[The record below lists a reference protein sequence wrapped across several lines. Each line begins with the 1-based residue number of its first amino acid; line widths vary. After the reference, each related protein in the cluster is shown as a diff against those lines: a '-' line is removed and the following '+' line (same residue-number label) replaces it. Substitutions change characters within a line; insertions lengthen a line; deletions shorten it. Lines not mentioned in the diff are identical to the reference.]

1 MLYKVAPFLPLVLPV
16 VTGSLVP
23 LIADINADAVVNLT
37 SNISLSRRALAP
49 TINFDDSNWIWTGEQ
64 AVGVRPFRKTV
75 PSSNGTSPV
84 CATIIISSDD
94 PYSIIV
100 NGAEVGSSSVSGSN
114 SSAVYTAGLSS
125 GGTDVFAIAV
135 NNTGENA
142 GFIAAILVDYTDGT
156 METLVTDSTWKTLQ
170 AAPPGGWTSPGF
182 NDSAWIEAV
191 SEEAAS
197 RGTPPLPP
205 ALNMTGVS
213 WIRTNETDSSGVDP
227 IGHRPFRKTVTLPYG
242 KAAVCGKVV
251 ITADD
256 AYTVYING
264 DSVGSSDI
272 GWQSMQAYSIPMLDT
287 AVNPIVIAVDSYN
300 IEPSFAGLI
309 AGVLLAYNDGTSE
322 TLYTDDS
329 WKTLTESTPDGFE
342 VTGLDDSAW
351 INATEFIHPDSE
363 SVTVPLA

>member
-1 MLYKVAPFLPLVLPV
+1 MLCKVAPFLPLVLPA

-23 LIADINADAVVNLT
+23 LIADINAGAVVNLT
-37 SNISLSRRALAP
+37 SNISLSKRVLAP

-75 PSSNGTSPV
+75 SSSNGTSPV
-84 CATIIISSDD
+84 CATIIISSGD

-100 NGAEVGSSSVSGSN
+100 NGAEIGSGGGTN

-125 GGTDVFAIAV
+125 GATDAFAIAV
-135 NNTGENA
+135 NNTGENS

-170 AAPPGGWTSPGF
+170 AAPPGGWTSPSF
-182 NDSAWIEAV
+182 NDSTWIEAV
-191 SEEAAS
+191 SERTS
-197 RGTPPLPP
+197 SGGTPPLPL
-205 ALNMTGVS
+205 ALNMTGVN
-213 WIRTNETDSSGVDP
+213 WIRTNETNSSGVDP

-242 KAAVCGKVV
+242 KAAVCTKVV

-256 AYTVYING
+256 AYTVYLNG
-264 DSVGSSDI
+264 DNVGSSAI
-272 GWQSMQAYSIPMLDT
+272 GWQSMQAYSVPMLDT
-287 AVNPIVIAVDSYN
+287 AINSIVIAVDSYN

-322 TLYTDDS
+322 TLYTDAS

-342 VTGLDDSAW
+342 ATGLDDSAW
-351 INATEFIHPDSE
+351 INATEFIHPNSE
-363 SVTVPLA
+363 SVTVPFA